1 MNSGS
6 WYSSSVIAV
15 IVQGHKAFGWQRQDR
30 NTEALPHCPCSA
42 VTSNCFQKSAVTHN
56 DWYIPQKNEYSTYR
70 KAVMSHRK
78 MSFHMRH
85 EVLQNYTNQE
95 DRPGSKLG
103 SKKPLSLGTFSSFHS
118 VFLHYISTECQSLP
132 VVLHYWSCLC
142 LPRLEDSLQSL
153 SSACPVKQRRIIGGE
168 FIGQCVIISLE

>member
-1 MNSGS
+1 
-6 WYSSSVIAV
+6 
-15 IVQGHKAFGWQRQDR
+15 
-30 NTEALPHCPCSA
+30 
-42 VTSNCFQKSAVTHN
+42 
-56 DWYIPQKNEYSTYR
+56 
-70 KAVMSHRK
+70 
-78 MSFHMRH
+78 MRH

-103 SKKPLSLGTFSSFHS
+103 SKKPLSLGTLSSFHS
-118 VFLHYISTECQSLP
+118 VFLHYISTKCQSLP

-168 FIGQCVIISLE
+168 FIGQCVIISLEQQKFLASSIDPKEKGHMLTIQRIIVGGEDWQRWARPSEMLGPPPDQEKPRSYLRNYGQQHSRGPLAFYEKPT